1 MERLVSPIPG
11 RKGLSK
17 GLMERMMAAMEPVS
31 WESRL
36 KGKGEA
42 EHPLNDADVG
52 LEPAHALLQA
62 TEAIFQSVETL
73 FDLVATPV
81 DLTEAPIDLVKTRS
95 GLPLAGNGRSRGPRL
110 SSSAPALLS
119 AS

>member
-1 MERLVSPIPG
+1 
-11 RKGLSK
+11 
-17 GLMERMMAAMEPVS
+17 MERMMAAMEPVS

-73 FDLVATPV
+73 FDLVDTPV